1 MAEVVF
7 EFVAEDV
14 ELLKLLVVERSSNF
28 LVFPVVVIEVIQNEG
43 QIEIIFVQRRQ
54 AETLLLV
61 NST

>member
-1 MAEVVF
+1 MAEAVF

>member
-1 MAEVVF
+1 MAEAVF

-43 QIEIIFVQRRQ
+43 QIEIFFIQLR
-54 AETLLLV
+54 
-61 NST
+61 